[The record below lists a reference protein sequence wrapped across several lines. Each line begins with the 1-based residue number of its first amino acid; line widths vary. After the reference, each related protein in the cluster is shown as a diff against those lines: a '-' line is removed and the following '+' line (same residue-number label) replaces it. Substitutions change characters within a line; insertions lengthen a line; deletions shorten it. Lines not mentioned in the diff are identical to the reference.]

1 MAPVGLLLNPP
12 KSSQSDVSY
21 VSYESG
27 ELCKKKNQ
35 EKLEEY
41 KTYIADARALA
52 NPTPPTS
59 TRMGKGIG
67 QGSSVPRPPSSP
79 PPGGGYKGFG
89 KASQKRRMIGEGRGE
104 ATILPATSKAKPRKG
119 KGKPRP
125 TSKGLEEERLANEE
139 ETNQA
144 EAKKRRLIAQG
155 KSGGKQ
161 LRPSGKDR
169 PSGSS
174 SSSSSSQLQG
184 KGKAAPDA
192 PWRQNFNKVLFV

>member
-1 MAPVGLLLNPP
+1 M
-12 KSSQSDVSY
+12 
-21 VSYESG
+21 
-27 ELCKKKNQ
+27 
-35 EKLEEY
+35 EEY
-41 KTYIADARALA
+41 NAYIADARALA

-104 ATILPATSKAKPRKG
+104 AILPATSKAKPRKG

-139 ETNQA
+139 ETNQS
-144 EAKKRRLIAQG
+144 EAKKRRLIAQC

-169 PSGSS
+169 PSGS

>member
-1 MAPVGLLLNPP
+1 
-12 KSSQSDVSY
+12 
-21 VSYESG
+21 
-27 ELCKKKNQ
+27 
-35 EKLEEY
+35 
-41 KTYIADARALA
+41 
-52 NPTPPTS
+52 
-59 TRMGKGIG
+59 
-67 QGSSVPRPPSSP
+67 
-79 PPGGGYKGFG
+79 
-89 KASQKRRMIGEGRGE
+89 MIGEGRGE
-104 ATILPATSKAKPRKG
+104 ATILPATSKAMPRKG

-144 EAKKRRLIAQG
+144 EAKKRRLIAQS

-169 PSGSS
+169 PSGS